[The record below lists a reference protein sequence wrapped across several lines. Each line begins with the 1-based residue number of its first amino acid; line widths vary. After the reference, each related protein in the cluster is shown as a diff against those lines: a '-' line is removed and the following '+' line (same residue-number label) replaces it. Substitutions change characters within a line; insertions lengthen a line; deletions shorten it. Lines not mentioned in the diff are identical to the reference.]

1 MDNRIEDA
9 FKELI
14 FTLQMAKLYGSDHVK
29 FDASVDKAYA
39 QLENTLDNRNELIIG
54 IVGEELAFEKEIF
67 FELSNAIKPII
78 IYLKARGIEK
88 ITFFSGLQRE
98 ELKKFIVFL
107 AGPKEAVIREPQ
119 EYMDSLGV
127 KNIRV
132 GKIGF
137 SKDPQSKKPDLSVE
151 TAKAIE
157 QLSLYDNSLKD
168 STQAIAD
175 VLGDKEVDY
184 DKLKN
189 SLGNVTDG
197 LLLHYSDLLKL
208 ATVKRYDIN
217 TFVHSLNVC
226 ILSMYFSYKLGFCK
240 EDVLQIGIAS
250 IFHDI
255 GKLYISRNI
264 LTKPSR
270 LTDEE
275 FVKIK
280 SHAPLGAEI
289 LLKYTDKLGLLPVVI
304 AFEHH
309 LRYNMSGY
317 PKLDIP
323 YRQHEASMIVSIC
336 DVYDALSQRRSYK
349 NDYPPNMIYDIMIN
363 DRGSVFEPAL
373 LDRFFKAMGV
383 WPIGTIVRLSDNRVA
398 IVREEN
404 ENEIFLPKVEVLDLE
419 GADRLL
425 LDLSTVRDSVKIG
438 RYLNPLNE
446 GKDYL
451 KFV

>member
-1 MDNRIEDA
+1 MDNRIEDT

-14 FTLQMAKLYGSDHVK
+14 FTLQMAKLYGNDHVK
-29 FDASVDKAYA
+29 FDASVDKTYA
-39 QLENTLDNRNELIIG
+39 QLENTLNSRDELIIG

-88 ITFFSGLQRE
+88 ITFFPGLQKE

-107 AGPKEAVIREPQ
+107 AGPKENVKRDPQ
-119 EYMDSLGV
+119 EYMDSHGV

-137 SKDPQSKKPDLSVE
+137 SKEPQVLIQEPPPDTV
-151 TAKAIE
+151 KAID
-157 QLSLYDNSLKD
+157 QLSLYNDSLKD
-168 STQAIAD
+168 SIQAIDD
-175 VLGDKEVDY
+175 VLDSKDIDY
-184 DKLKN
+184 NKLKN
-189 SLGNVTDG
+189 SLGSVTDG
-197 LLLHYSDLLKL
+197 LFVHYREFLKL
-208 ATVKRYDIN
+208 ATVKRYDVN
-217 TFVHSLNVC
+217 TFVHILNVC
-226 ILSMYFSYKLGFCK
+226 ILSMYFSYKLGYCK
-240 EDVLQIGIAS
+240 DDVLQIGIAS

-255 GKLYISRNI
+255 GKLYISRKI
-264 LTKPSR
+264 ITKPSR

-289 LLKYTDKLGLLPVVI
+289 LLKYVDKLGTLPVVV

-309 LRYNMSGY
+309 LKYNMGGY
-317 PKLDIP
+317 PKLNIS
-323 YRQHEASMIVSIC
+323 YMQHKASMIVAIC

-349 NDYPPNMIYDIMIN
+349 NDYPPNMIHDIMIN
-363 DRGSVFEPAL
+363 DSGSAFEPVL
-373 LDRFFKAMGV
+373 LDRFFKLMGV
-383 WPIGTIVRLSDNRVA
+383 WPIGTIVKLSDNRVA
-398 IVREEN
+398 VVREEN
-404 ENEIFLPKVEVLDLE
+404 EKEIFLPKVEILDLE
-419 GADRLL
+419 GYSNSL
-425 LDLSTVRDSVKIG
+425 LDLSTVRGSVKIG

-446 GKDYL
+446 GKEYF